1 MPFSHFLR
9 NLFVLS
15 AISLLTSCL
24 TYPHPR
30 DEVVLSPVSDVLL
43 NDGRLWSGQLLS
55 MNRLSDHKED
65 MCAEPIAEASTDET
79 GRFEFKEVR
88 EARFLRTVILAPS
101 SPTYRMTL
109 CHRKAGTVDVIV
121 DATIW
126 ATLPRH
132 LELSCSS
139 MTTGTTLCEVQ
150 DWSGYNFI
158 KGHPGYGTQR
168 SDAER
173 NSKS

>member
-1 MPFSHFLR
+1 MTRHFFLR
-9 NLFVLS
+9 PVLVVGM
-15 AISLLTSCL
+15 ATLLTSCL

-30 DEVVLSPVSDVLL
+30 DQVVLSPVSGVLL
-43 NDGRLWSGQLLS
+43 NDGRPWSGQLLS

-109 CHRKAGTVDVIV
+109 CHRQAGTRDVIF
-121 DATIW
+121 DETIW

-139 MTTGTTLCEVQ
+139 MPTGTTLCEVK

-158 KGHPGYGTQR
+158 KGHPGYGT
-168 SDAER
+168 ER
-173 NSKS
+173 AATGR